1 MSAVVAL
8 TIAAFFAGFI
18 DSMAGG
24 GGLISLPAI
33 LAAGINPHLA
43 LGTNK
48 VQSFLG
54 TTFSTL
60 RYFKS
65 GQLYLPVA
73 AYSAV
78 AALVGSYA
86 GSRAVLVIPSQSL
99 EVIILPLLVMVGLVT
114 VLKKQFGM
122 EDRFVHGGAR
132 TSILAAVIGLVIGF
146 YDGFF
151 GPGTG
156 TFLTFAFVSAFR
168 FGFLRASAAAKLTNL
183 ASNAAAVLA
192 FATARSIIWT
202 VALPM
207 AIANIAGNWLGAGL
221 AIKGGSRLVKVV
233 FAVAL
238 VGLIVKQIWFK

>member
-1 MSAVVAL
+1 MSVVVAL
-8 TIAAFFAGFI
+8 TIAAFLAGFI

-73 AYSAV
+73 AY
-78 AALVGSYA
+78 AAAFALLGSYA
-86 GSRAVLVIPSQSL
+86 GSRVVLVVPSKSL
-99 EVIILPLLVMVGLVT
+99 EVIILPLLVLVGLVV
-114 VLKKQFGM
+114 VLKKQFGT
-122 EDRFVHGGAR
+122 EDRFVHRGAR
-132 TSILAAVIGLVIGF
+132 TSVWAAVIGLVIGF

-156 TFLTFAFVSAFR
+156 TFLTFAFVSAFK

-183 ASNAAAVLA
+183 ASNAAAVVA
-192 FATARSIIWT
+192 FATAGSVIWS
-202 VALPM
+202 VAVPM
-207 AIANIAGNWLGAGL
+207 AAANIAGNWFGAGL
-221 AIKGGSRLVKVV
+221 AIKGGSRFVKVV
-233 FAVAL
+233 FAVVL
-238 VGLIVKQIWFK
+238 VGLIVKQIWFN